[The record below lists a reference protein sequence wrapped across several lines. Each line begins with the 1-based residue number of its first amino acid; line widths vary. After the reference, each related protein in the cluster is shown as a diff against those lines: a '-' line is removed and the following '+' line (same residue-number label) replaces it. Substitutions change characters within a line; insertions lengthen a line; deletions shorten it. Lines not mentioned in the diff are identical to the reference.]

1 RKILARFKDRRHIRR
16 HLEHAASDD
25 RKTRHERKVSS
36 IRPAFLCKCRV
47 YVRSNVNPHFA
58 HLYTFFRSRNS
69 HPRKP
74 QTIAITQQPTPNKT
88 TKVKAKTC
96 PAASG
101 LFSDS
106 GAMNEL
112 TPAERM
118 INTPIAKPKNERAAN
133 T

>member
-1 RKILARFKDRRHIRR
+1 
-16 HLEHAASDD
+16 
-25 RKTRHERKVSS
+25 
-36 IRPAFLCKCRV
+36 
-47 YVRSNVNPHFA
+47 
-58 HLYTFFRSRNS
+58 
-69 HPRKP
+69 KP

-133 T
+133 TIPSTLMFFLNLGAFEGLIVPAVLHALQSNHISTSFLSDTELLRKFMRYNTHIFLAERK